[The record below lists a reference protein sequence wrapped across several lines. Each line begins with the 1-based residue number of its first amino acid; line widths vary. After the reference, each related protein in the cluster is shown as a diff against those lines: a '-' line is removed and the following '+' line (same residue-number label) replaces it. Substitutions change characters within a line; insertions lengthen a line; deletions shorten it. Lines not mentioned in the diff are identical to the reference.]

1 MHEFSL
7 AQKLFDQ
14 ALQVQNSNPGT
25 RLQRIEFELGPLSG
39 VEPLQLLSSLEII
52 VTEACQPGVEVV
64 MHQVPLLARCQNCG
78 QEVEVVDFLFQCSQC
93 GSHDLDILQGDCLK
107 LISVDL
113 APLQGQSEHEVVPGT
128 E

>member
-14 ALQVQNSNPGT
+14 ALRVQNSNPGT
-25 RLQRIEFELGPLSG
+25 RLQRIEFELGSLSG
-39 VEPLQLLSSLEII
+39 VEPMQLLSSLEVIM
-52 VTEACQPGVEVV
+52 TEACQPGVEVV
-64 MHQVPLLARCQNCG
+64 MHQVALLARCKTCG
-78 QEVEVVDFLFQCSQC
+78 REAEVVDFQFLCSRC

-113 APLQGQSEHEVVPGT
+113 APLQGQSESEPMPGS